1 MFPDPRRRRPRFEFP
16 GSTGAGPRHHVRM
29 LSNLSV
35 LLLLLLERG
44 CADQEYMAGNQ
55 TSWVHTMFCF
65 YLWKFRQV
73 NSPCFSF
80 LIYKMRTVRVANR
93 IYNKWVITWKKKI
106 TVKVAQSCPDSL
118 RHLDYRPPGSSIH
131 GILQTGILE
140 WVATSFSKGSS
151 WLRDRTLVSSIVG
164 RLFTIWANREAQILH
179 ESNT

>member
-80 LIYKMRTVRVANR
+80 LIYKMRTVRDANR

-106 TVKVAQSCPDSL
+106 YTKLVNV
-118 RHLDYRPPGSSIH
+118 SI
-131 GILQTGILE
+131 
-140 WVATSFSKGSS
+140 
-151 WLRDRTLVSSIVG
+151 
-164 RLFTIWANREAQILH
+164 
-179 ESNT
+179 ESNSEYSNTKIWWCVTSLHLYKVQGTKVLKMVIEKIFC